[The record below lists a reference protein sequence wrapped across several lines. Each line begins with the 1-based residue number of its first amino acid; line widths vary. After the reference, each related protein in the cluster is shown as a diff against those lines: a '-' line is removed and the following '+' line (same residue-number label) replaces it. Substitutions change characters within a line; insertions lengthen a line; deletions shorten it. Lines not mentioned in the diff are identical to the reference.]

1 MELPSAIDAF
11 KTDTK
16 STINQFLA
24 GKITLSNCL
33 TALAEAFTIAKPK
46 LQPSEF
52 PALTDVVIAN
62 NARVMG
68 EDRRRERDRIGA
80 RERRRK
86 SKL

>member
-1 MELPSAIDAF
+1 MELPSAINAF
-11 KTDTK
+11 RTDTK
-16 STINQFLA
+16 STIDQFLA
-24 GKITLSNCL
+24 RKITLPNCFS
-33 TALAEAFTIAKPK
+33 ALADAFTIAKPK
-46 LQPSEF
+46 LQPCEF
-52 PALTDVVIAN
+52 PALTDIVISN